1 MNKWMEEQYEAL
13 GISREVYE
21 FGEKIEDSLKERF
34 AAIDATAEYN
44 QLKVIKAMQD
54 NRVSAECFNM
64 SSGYGYND
72 LGRDT
77 LEKEIVSLDNVNA
90 RIAELL
96 EEIQKNMFKMAKENT
111 ERKTTIAKRLYD
123 EALKNGSV
131 SLLKIDDYYYNKD
144 KIPLSNNGKRNYDH
158 PDSYDSS
165 LILEH
170 LQNLKKGIAINKPLY
185 DFVTQSRKTT
195 TEKIYPSNVI
205 IVEGIMAFAIDKL
218 LNLYDIKIFVDTPD
232 DIRFIRRLQRDMTI
246 RGRILDSVV
255 CQYLESVRPMHH
267 AFVEPSKKYADII
280 IPEGGYND
288 VAFDILMSKIEKLQK

>member
-1 MNKWMEEQYEAL
+1 MNPTII
-13 GISREVYE
+13 GIA
-21 FGEKIEDSLKERF
+21 GG
-34 AAIDATAEYN
+34 TA
-44 QLKVIKAMQD
+44 
-54 NRVSAECFNM
+54 
-64 SSGYGYND
+64 SG
-72 LGRDT
+72 
-77 LEKEIVSLDNVNA
+77 
-90 RIAELL
+90 
-96 EEIQKNMFKMAKENT
+96 
-111 ERKTTIAKRLYD
+111 KTTIAKRLYD

-246 RGRILDSVV
+246 RGRSLDSVV
-255 CQYLESVRPMHH
+255 CQYLESVRPIDRKSTRLNSSH
-267 AFVEPSKKYADII
+267 
-280 IPEGGYND
+280 
-288 VAFDILMSKIEKLQK
+288 

>member
-1 MNKWMEEQYEAL
+1 MNPTII
-13 GISREVYE
+13 GIA
-21 FGEKIEDSLKERF
+21 GG
-34 AAIDATAEYN
+34 TA
-44 QLKVIKAMQD
+44 
-54 NRVSAECFNM
+54 
-64 SSGYGYND
+64 SG
-72 LGRDT
+72 
-77 LEKEIVSLDNVNA
+77 
-90 RIAELL
+90 
-96 EEIQKNMFKMAKENT
+96 
-111 ERKTTIAKRLYD
+111 KTTIAKRLYD

-185 DFVTQSRKTT
+185 DFVTQSRKTI

-232 DIRFIRRLQRDMTI
+232 DIRFSRRLQRDMTI
-246 RGRILDSVV
+246 RGRSLDSVV

>member
-1 MNKWMEEQYEAL
+1 MNPTII
-13 GISREVYE
+13 GIA
-21 FGEKIEDSLKERF
+21 GG
-34 AAIDATAEYN
+34 TA
-44 QLKVIKAMQD
+44 
-54 NRVSAECFNM
+54 
-64 SSGYGYND
+64 SG
-72 LGRDT
+72 
-77 LEKEIVSLDNVNA
+77 
-90 RIAELL
+90 
-96 EEIQKNMFKMAKENT
+96 
-111 ERKTTIAKRLYD
+111 KTTIAKRLYD

-185 DFVTQSRKTT
+185 DFVTQSRKTI

-232 DIRFIRRLQRDMTI
+232 DIRFIRRLQREPCGGKCKQHQSD
-246 RGRILDSVV
+246 
-255 CQYLESVRPMHH
+255 YLQRRH
-267 AFVEPSKKYADII
+267 
-280 IPEGGYND
+280 
-288 VAFDILMSKIEKLQK
+288 L